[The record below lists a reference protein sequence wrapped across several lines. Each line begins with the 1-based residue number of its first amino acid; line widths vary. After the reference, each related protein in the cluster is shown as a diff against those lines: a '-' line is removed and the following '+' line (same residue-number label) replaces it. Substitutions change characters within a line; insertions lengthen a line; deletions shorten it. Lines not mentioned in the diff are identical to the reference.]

1 MKLEIWQDKERTK
14 CFIFVMEM
22 EDMNDVKTVFQE
34 VVTPALDGF
43 TIMIEVIVI
52 KYIGNS

>member
-1 MKLEIWQDKERTK
+1 MKLEICQDKERTK
-14 CFIFVMEM
+14 CFMFVMEM
-22 EDMNDVKTVFQE
+22 EDMRDVETVFQE

-43 TIMIEVIVI
+43 TIMIGVIVI